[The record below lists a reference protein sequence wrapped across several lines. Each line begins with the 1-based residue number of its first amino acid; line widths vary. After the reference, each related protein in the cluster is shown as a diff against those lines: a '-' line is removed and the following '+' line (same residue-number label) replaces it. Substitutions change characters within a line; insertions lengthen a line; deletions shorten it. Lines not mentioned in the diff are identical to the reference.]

1 MPGSEILP
9 IMPLAKVPRL
19 GNRSRM
25 DSHEVISKAVE
36 RTSFKEVAAQM
47 GVSLS
52 LAYKW
57 SQPDEMQGSGTAN
70 PLDRV
75 RQLYEITRDPQI
87 MQWLCHKANGVFVQN
102 PSGGGPRGMEL
113 MPATQ
118 EIVQQFADL
127 LTAISKA
134 ASDNRIT
141 HEEAEHIRSVWDELK
156 RFTEGFVRLCE
167 KGDFAHLIEE
177 IKTHQPRK

>member
-1 MPGSEILP
+1 LPNGPVSET
-9 IMPLAKVPRL
+9 
-19 GNRSRM
+19 NQRM

-57 SQPDEMQGSGTAN
+57 SQPDELQGSGTAN

-75 RQLYEITRDPQI
+75 RQLYEITRDPQLI
-87 MQWLCHKANGVFVQN
+87 QWLCHKANGVFVQN
-102 PSGGGPRGMEL
+102 PVGGGPRGMEL

-127 LTAISKA
+127 LTAISKSA
-134 ASDNRIT
+134 ADNRIT
-141 HEEAEHIRSVWDELK
+141 GEEAEHIRKVWDELK

-167 KGDFAHLIEE
+167 RGDFEHLAEE
-177 IKTHQPRK
+177 IRTHQPRK

>member
-1 MPGSEILP
+1 
-9 IMPLAKVPRL
+9 
-19 GNRSRM
+19 M

-36 RTSFKEVAAQM
+36 QTSFKEVAAQM

-57 SQPDEMQGSGTAN
+57 SQPDEQQGSGTSN

-75 RQLYEITRDPQI
+75 RQLYEITKDAQLI
-87 MQWLCHKANGVFVQN
+87 QWLCHKANGFFVQN
-102 PSGGGPRGMEL
+102 PIGGGPRGMEL

-134 ASDNRIT
+134 ASDNRIN
-141 HEEAEHIRSVWDELK
+141 EKEAEHIRVVWDELK

-167 KGDFAHLIEE
+167 KGDFAHLADE
-177 IKTHQPRK
+177 IKTHRISK

>member
-1 MPGSEILP
+1 
-9 IMPLAKVPRL
+9 
-19 GNRSRM
+19 M
-25 DSHEVISKAVE
+25 DSHEVISQAVE

-75 RQLYEITRDPQI
+75 RQLYEITRDPQLI
-87 MQWLCHKANGVFVQN
+87 QWLCHKANGVFVQN
-102 PSGGGPRGMEL
+102 PSGGGPRSMEL

-134 ASDNRIT
+134 ASDDRIT
-141 HEEAEHIRSVWDELK
+141 LEEAGHIRKVWDELK

-167 KGDFAHLIEE
+167 KGDFVHLVEE
-177 IKTHQPRK
+177 IKTHLAKK

>member
-1 MPGSEILP
+1 
-9 IMPLAKVPRL
+9 
-19 GNRSRM
+19 M

-57 SQPDEMQGSGTAN
+57 SQPDDQQGSGTAN

-75 RQLYEITRDPQI
+75 RQLYEITGDPQI
-87 MQWLCHKANGVFVQN
+87 VHWLCQKANGFFVQN
-102 PSGGGPRGMEL
+102 TTGGGPRGMDL
-113 MPATQ
+113 IPATQ
-118 EIVQQFADL
+118 EIVQQFAAL
-127 LTAISKA
+127 LSAISKA
-134 ASDNRIT
+134 AADNQIT
-141 HEEAEHIRSVWDELK
+141 EDEANHIRGVWDELK

-167 KGDFAHLIEE
+167 KGDFTHLAEE
-177 IKTHQPRK
+177 IKTHQSRR

>member
-1 MPGSEILP
+1 
-9 IMPLAKVPRL
+9 
-19 GNRSRM
+19 M

-57 SQPDEMQGSGTAN
+57 SQPDEAQGSGTTN

-75 RQLYEITRDPQI
+75 RQLFEVTRDPQI
-87 MQWLCHKANGVFVQN
+87 VQWLRHKANGVFVQN
-102 PSGGGPRGMEL
+102 PKGGGPRGMEL

-127 LTAISKA
+127 LAAISKA
-134 ASDNRIT
+134 AGDDRIT
-141 HEEAEHIRSVWDELK
+141 PDEAEHIRGVWDELK

-167 KGDFAHLIEE
+167 KGDFVHLAEE
-177 IKTHQPRK
+177 IKNHQHTK

>member
-1 MPGSEILP
+1 
-9 IMPLAKVPRL
+9 MPLAKPKYF
-19 GNRSRM
+19 GNKSGM

-47 GVSLS
+47 GISLS

-57 SQPDEMQGSGTAN
+57 SQPDEQQGSGTAN

-87 MQWLCHKANGVFVQN
+87 LQWLCHKANGVFVQN
-102 PSGGGPRGMEL
+102 PSSGGPRGMDL

-118 EIVQQFADL
+118 EIVQQFAGL
-127 LTAISKA
+127 LTAISKS
-134 ASDNRIT
+134 ASDNLIT
-141 HEEAEHIRSVWDELK
+141 PDEAESIRCVWDELK

-167 KGDFAHLIEE
+167 KGDFSNLAAE
-177 IKTHQPRK
+177 IKSHQPKR

>member
-1 MPGSEILP
+1 
-9 IMPLAKVPRL
+9 
-19 GNRSRM
+19 M

-75 RQLYEITRDPQI
+75 RQLYEITRDPQLI
-87 MQWLCHKANGVFVQN
+87 QWLCHKANGVFVQN
-102 PSGGGPRGMEL
+102 PVGGGPRGMEL

-127 LTAISKA
+127 LTAISKSA
-134 ASDNRIT
+134 ADNRIT
-141 HEEAEHIRSVWDELK
+141 ADEAEHIRKVWDELK

-167 KGDFAHLIEE
+167 KGDFAHLVEE
-177 IKTHQPRK
+177 LKTHQPRK

>member
-1 MPGSEILP
+1 
-9 IMPLAKVPRL
+9 
-19 GNRSRM
+19 M
-25 DSHEVISKAVE
+25 DSHEVISNAVE
-36 RTSFKEVAAQM
+36 HTSFKEVAAQM

-57 SQPDEMQGSGTAN
+57 SQPDERQGSGSAN

-75 RQLYEITRDPQI
+75 RQLFEITRDPQLI
-87 MQWLCHKANGVFVQN
+87 QWLCHKADGVFVQN
-102 PSGGGPRGMEL
+102 PKGGGPRGMEL

-127 LTAISKA
+127 LTAISQA
-134 ASDNRIT
+134 AADNRISID
-141 HEEAEHIRSVWDELK
+141 EAEHIRGVWDELK

-167 KGDFAHLIEE
+167 KGDFVHLAEE
-177 IKTHQPRK
+177 IKARRAK

>member
-1 MPGSEILP
+1 
-9 IMPLAKVPRL
+9 
-19 GNRSRM
+19 M
-25 DSHEVISKAVE
+25 DSHDIISKAVE

-57 SQPDEMQGSGTAN
+57 SQPDEQQGSGTAN

-75 RQLYEITRDPQI
+75 RQLYEITKDPQI
-87 MQWLCHKANGVFVQN
+87 VHWLCQKANGFFVQN
-102 PSGGGPRGMEL
+102 TSGGGPRGMEL

-118 EIVQQFADL
+118 EIVQQFAAL
-127 LTAISKA
+127 LAAISKA
-134 ASDNRIT
+134 AADDRIT
-141 HEEAEHIRSVWDELK
+141 SEEATHIRGVWDELK

-167 KGDFAHLIEE
+167 KGDFTHLAEE
-177 IKTHQPRK
+177 IKSHQPRK

>member
-1 MPGSEILP
+1 
-9 IMPLAKVPRL
+9 
-19 GNRSRM
+19 M

-36 RTSFKEVAAQM
+36 QTSFKEVAAQM

-57 SQPDEMQGSGTAN
+57 SQPDEQQGSGTSN

-75 RQLYEITRDPQI
+75 RQLYEITKDAQLI
-87 MQWLCHKANGVFVQN
+87 QWLCHKANGVFVQN
-102 PSGGGPRGMEL
+102 PIGGGPRGMEL

-127 LTAISKA
+127 LTAISQA
-134 ASDNRIT
+134 ASDSRINT
-141 HEEAEHIRSVWDELK
+141 KEADDIRVVWDGLK

-167 KGDFAHLIEE
+167 KGDFAHLADE
-177 IKTHQPRK
+177 IKTYRVSK

>member
-1 MPGSEILP
+1 
-9 IMPLAKVPRL
+9 
-19 GNRSRM
+19 M

-47 GVSLS
+47 GISLS

-57 SQPDEMQGSGTAN
+57 SQPDAQEGSGATN

-75 RQLYEITRDPQI
+75 RQLYEITRDPQLI
-87 MQWLCHKANGVFVQN
+87 QWLCHKANGVFVQN
-102 PSGGGPRGMEL
+102 SMGGGPRGMEL

-118 EIVQQFADL
+118 KIVQQFAGL
-127 LTAISKA
+127 LTAISQSA
-134 ASDNRIT
+134 ADNNISAQ
-141 HEEAEHIRSVWDELK
+141 EAEKIRKVWDELK

-167 KGDFAHLIEE
+167 KGDFAHLAEE
-177 IKTHQPRK
+177 IKTHQPGA

>member
-1 MPGSEILP
+1 
-9 IMPLAKVPRL
+9 
-19 GNRSRM
+19 M
-25 DSHEVISKAVE
+25 DSHEVISNAVE
-36 RTSFKEVAAQM
+36 NTSFKEVAAQM

-57 SQPDEMQGSGTAN
+57 SQPDEQQGSGTAN

-75 RQLYEITRDPQI
+75 RQLFEITRDPQLI
-87 MQWLCHKANGVFVQN
+87 QWLCHKADGTFVQN
-102 PSGGGPRGMEL
+102 PKGGGPRGMEL

-127 LTAISKA
+127 LTAISTA
-134 ASDNRIT
+134 ASDNLISI
-141 HEEAEHIRSVWDELK
+141 EEAEHIRSVWDELK

-167 KGDFAHLIEE
+167 KGDFVHLAEE
-177 IKTHQPRK
+177 IKAHRPGK

>member
-1 MPGSEILP
+1 
-9 IMPLAKVPRL
+9 
-19 GNRSRM
+19 M
-25 DSHEVISKAVE
+25 DSHEVISNAVE
-36 RTSFKEVAAQM
+36 NTSFKEVAAQM

-57 SQPDEMQGSGTAN
+57 SQPDEHQGSGATN

-75 RQLYEITRDPQI
+75 RQLFEITRDPQLI
-87 MQWLCHKANGVFVQN
+87 QWLCHKADGVFVQN
-102 PSGGGPRGMEL
+102 PKGGGPRGMEL

-134 ASDNRIT
+134 ASDNRISI
-141 HEEAEHIRSVWDELK
+141 EEAEHIRSVWDELK

-167 KGDFAHLIEE
+167 KGDFVHLAEE
-177 IKTHQPRK
+177 IKTHRHKA

>member
-1 MPGSEILP
+1 
-9 IMPLAKVPRL
+9 
-19 GNRSRM
+19 M

-57 SQPDEMQGSGTAN
+57 SQPDEHEGSGTSN

-75 RQLYEITRDPQI
+75 RQLYEITQDPQLI
-87 MQWLCHKANGVFVQN
+87 HWLCQKANGVFVQN
-102 PSGGGPRGMEL
+102 PRGGGPRGMEL

-127 LTAISKA
+127 LAAISKA
-134 ASDNRIT
+134 ASDDRIT
-141 HEEAEHIRSVWDELK
+141 KDEAEHIRGVWDELK

-167 KGDFAHLIEE
+167 KGDFVHLAEE
-177 IKTHQPRK
+177 IKAHRAAK

>member
-1 MPGSEILP
+1 ME
-9 IMPLAKVPRL
+9 
-19 GNRSRM
+19 
-25 DSHEVISKAVE
+25 SHEVISKAVE

-57 SQPDEMQGSGTAN
+57 SQPDEHEGSGTSN

-75 RQLYEITRDPQI
+75 RQLYEITQDPQLI
-87 MQWLCHKANGVFVQN
+87 QWLCQKANGIFVQN
-102 PSGGGPRGMEL
+102 PRGGGPRGMEL

-127 LTAISKA
+127 LAAISKA
-134 ASDNRIT
+134 ASDDRIST
-141 HEEAEHIRSVWDELK
+141 DEAEHIRNVWDELK

-167 KGDFAHLIEE
+167 KGDFVHLAEE
-177 IKTHQPRK
+177 IKAHRAGK

>member
-1 MPGSEILP
+1 
-9 IMPLAKVPRL
+9 
-19 GNRSRM
+19 M

-36 RTSFKEVAAQM
+36 QTSFKEVAAQM

-57 SQPDEMQGSGTAN
+57 SQPDEQQGSGTSN

-75 RQLYEITRDPQI
+75 RQLFEITKDAQLI
-87 MQWLCHKANGVFVQN
+87 QWLCHKANGTFVQN
-102 PSGGGPRGMEL
+102 PTGGGPRGMEL

-127 LTAISKA
+127 LTAISTA
-134 ASDNRIT
+134 ASDNRINT
-141 HEEAEHIRSVWDELK
+141 EEAEHIRSVWDELK

-167 KGDFAHLIEE
+167 KGEFAHLADE
-177 IKTHQPRK
+177 IKTHRSAK

>member
-1 MPGSEILP
+1 
-9 IMPLAKVPRL
+9 
-19 GNRSRM
+19 M
-25 DSHEVISKAVE
+25 DSHEVISNAVE
-36 RTSFKEVAAQM
+36 HTSFKEVAAQM

-57 SQPDEMQGSGTAN
+57 SQPDEQQGSGTAN

-75 RQLYEITRDPQI
+75 RQLFEITRDPQLI
-87 MQWLCHKANGVFVQN
+87 QWLCHKADGVFVQN
-102 PSGGGPRGMEL
+102 PKGGGPRGMEL

-134 ASDNRIT
+134 ASDNRISLD
-141 HEEAEHIRSVWDELK
+141 EAEHIRSVWDGLK

-167 KGDFAHLIEE
+167 KGDFVHLAEE
-177 IKTHQPRK
+177 IKAHRAKT

>member
-1 MPGSEILP
+1 
-9 IMPLAKVPRL
+9 
-19 GNRSRM
+19 M

-36 RTSFKEVAAQM
+36 HTSFKEVAAQM

-57 SQPDEMQGSGTAN
+57 SQPDEQQGSGTSN

-75 RQLYEITRDPQI
+75 RQLFEITKDPQLI
-87 MQWLCHKANGVFVQN
+87 QWLCHKANGVFVQN
-102 PSGGGPRGMEL
+102 PTSEEPRGMEL

-134 ASDNRIT
+134 ASDNRINKK
-141 HEEAEHIRSVWDELK
+141 EADHIRRVWDELK

-167 KGDFAHLIEE
+167 KGDFAHLADE
-177 IKTHQPRK
+177 IKTHEGHH

>member
-1 MPGSEILP
+1 ME
-9 IMPLAKVPRL
+9 
-19 GNRSRM
+19 
-25 DSHEVISKAVE
+25 SHEVISNAIE
-36 RTSFKEVAAQM
+36 RTNFKDVSAKM

-57 SQPDEMQGSGTAN
+57 SQPDDIESSGTPN

-75 RQLYEITRDPQI
+75 RQLYEVTQDPQLI
-87 MQWLCHKANGVFVQN
+87 QWLCQKANGVFVQN
-102 PSGGGPRGMEL
+102 PRGGGPRGMEL

-141 HEEAEHIRSVWDELK
+141 PEEAGQIRVVWDELK

-167 KGDFAHLIEE
+167 KGDFTLLADE
-177 IKTHQPRK
+177 IKAHRAK

>member
-1 MPGSEILP
+1 M
-9 IMPLAKVPRL
+9 MPLAKLPVF
-19 GNRSRM
+19 GNKSGM

-47 GVSLS
+47 GISLS

-57 SQPDEMQGSGTAN
+57 SQPDEQQGSGTAN

-75 RQLYEITRDPQI
+75 RQLYEITGDPQI
-87 MQWLCHKANGVFVQN
+87 LQWLCHKANGVFVQN
-102 PSGGGPRGMEL
+102 PGGNAPRGMEL

-118 EIVQQFADL
+118 EIVQQFAGL
-127 LTAISKA
+127 LTAISKSA
-134 ASDNRIT
+134 ADNLIT
-141 HEEAEHIRSVWDELK
+141 PDEAEHIRCVWDELK

-167 KGDFAHLIEE
+167 KGDFAKLAAE
-177 IKTHQPRK
+177 IRSHQHKK